1 MSDLKSGRPPPI
13 MESFRPTGRRSGTAV
28 NQRPHPAAAVP
39 AANGRQGP
47 GAEGPEAGGA
57 ARRTDNPTE
66 ETAVS
71 EKIPGSGPIEE
82 RVLELIKKEM
92 EGKGTNPITRETDFV
107 NDLGL
112 DSLDTVEL
120 MMLLEDKF
128 SVHIPDEDAIKIK
141 TVGDA
146 VDYIVKHQP
155 K

>member
-1 MSDLKSGRPPPI
+1 M
-13 MESFRPTGRRSGTAV
+13 
-28 NQRPHPAAAVP
+28 
-39 AANGRQGP
+39 
-47 GAEGPEAGGA
+47 
-57 ARRTDNPTE
+57 
-66 ETAVS
+66 S
-71 EKIPGSGPIEE
+71 EKTIPAGSGPVDE

-92 EGKGTNPITRETDFV
+92 EGKGTGEITRDTDFV